1 MNGERA
7 EELLKALGEVLE
19 AQDDEPL
26 DIVVCGG
33 MALILQG
40 IVVRRTVDI
49 DGLGIVVRDESG
61 LRVAPPSSIDNFN
74 NAVQRVGNLYSEQ
87 PDWFNFAATN
97 QLEMAMPEGL
107 IERAQ
112 VRVYGNRLTVR
123 LCSRF
128 DIVHLKMMAS
138 LDRGEEQT
146 TDLIRMRPSEDE
158 ARAAASWCLEQGCSP
173 YRLKSLL
180 EDLGHGELAATI

>member
-1 MNGERA
+1 M
-7 EELLKALGEVLE
+7 
-19 AQDDEPL
+19 
-26 DIVVCGG
+26 
-33 MALILQG
+33 
-40 IVVRRTVDI
+40 
-49 DGLGIVVRDESG
+49 GIVVRDERG
-61 LRVAPPSSIDNFN
+61 LHVTPPSSIDGFN

-128 DIVHLKMMAS
+128 DMVHLKMMAS

-146 TDLIRMRPSEDE
+146 TDLIRMRPTEDE
-158 ARAAASWCLEQGCSP
+158 ARAAAS
-173 YRLKSLL
+173 
-180 EDLGHGELAATI
+180 